1 MMKVLI
7 VGGTGGV
14 GRNVARLLAAQP
26 LISALVIAGRDDAA
40 AAAVAAASGPRAT
53 GARVD
58 VHDDGRLV
66 ALAAGV
72 DLLVDVSGP
81 DLETPLPVAAAAVRA
96 GVDFLDIGA
105 DGSMTA
111 RVLALDGAARAAGVT
126 GLIGMGVA
134 PGVTNLLA
142 LHAARQLDEAR
153 AVRVGYVWA
162 DPRLR
167 QAGDAARA
175 MRASGRVNASWQTIL
190 SFTRGPVRAY
200 RRGAPVALAPFA
212 EARSFVLPEGVPVT
226 AYPVDSA
233 ELRTLPSHLPGV
245 ADITSEVALFPAQ
258 LAALWRAQ
266 AARIGRGEV
275 ETAAATIAFYDA
287 VAGDLDRWLASD
299 TPAPTTSQ
307 WAVAEGIKDGRPAR
321 YTCWP
326 RPWWLDTAAVV
337 TTAALAMLRGDVPGP
352 GFFPPE
358 ARFAP
363 LPFIAAVADSA
374 GGGGGGALLDESLE
388 YLDDGSAAR

>member
-14 GRNVARLLAAQP
+14 GRDVARLLAAQS
-26 LISALVIAGRDDAA
+26 LISALVIAGRDGAA
-40 AAAVAAASGPRAT
+40 AAAVAADIGPCAT
-53 GARVD
+53 GAHVD

-66 ALAAGV
+66 TLAAGV

-81 DLETPLPVAAAAVRA
+81 DLDTPLPVATAAVRA
-96 GVDFLDIGA
+96 GVDLLDIGA

-162 DPRLR
+162 DPGLR
-167 QAGDAARA
+167 QAGDTART

-190 SFTRGPVRAY
+190 SFTRGPVCAY
-200 RRGAPVALAPFA
+200 RRGTPVMLPPFA
-212 EARSFVLPEGVPVT
+212 EAHSFVLPEGVPVT

-233 ELRTLPSHLPGV
+233 ELRMLPSHLPGV
-245 ADITSEVALFPAQ
+245 ADITSEVALFPAP

-275 ETAAATIAFYDA
+275 GTAAATIAFHEA
-287 VAGDLDRWLASD
+287 VAADPDRWLASD
-299 TPAPTTSQ
+299 TPAPTTPQ